1 MSQDRQRGMGR
12 AVVAEGRY
20 EHLRGTQAPDEDRA
34 KRGILRS
41 MAIWTPAFGLLTV
54 GAVYMMVDALG
65 GNGGAWFGF
74 SLFALIGLL
83 SGFSALSAFR
93 DWFSEPIETT
103 GQVARKW
110 RKFDL
115 LIFFRAHYVLVARR
129 VFRVPRLMYD
139 EMPEAGGWVY
149 LQHFPHTNA
158 VVSWRPLGES
168 ERPRTEEEEAEA
180 ERLAERSQDIDAAWE
195 ERRRE
200 REREAT
206 EAREQVELPTF
217 GSRREDE

>member
-1 MSQDRQRGMGR
+1 MAADSFER
-12 AVVAEGRY
+12 
-20 EHLRGTQAPDEDRA
+20 LRGTQAPDPERA
-34 KRGILRS
+34 RRGVLRS
-41 MAIWTPAFGLLTV
+41 MLIWTPAFGLLTV

-129 VFRVPRLMYD
+129 VFRVPRLMFD
-139 EMPEAGGWVY
+139 EMPEPGGWVY
-149 LQHFPHTNA
+149 LNHYPHTNS
-158 VVSWRPLGES
+158 VVSWRPLGED
-168 ERPRTEEEEAEA
+168 ERPRTEEEEDEA
-180 ERLAERSQDIDAAWE
+180 ALETGRSRDIEEAWKQ
-195 ERRRE
+195 RRRE
-200 REREAT
+200 REEAETRE
-206 EAREQVELPTF
+206 RVDLPTF
-217 GSRREDE
+217 GDRRDE

>member
-1 MSQDRQRGMGR
+1 MAVDRFG
-12 AVVAEGRY
+12 E
-20 EHLRGTQAPDEDRA
+20 LRGTQAPDPERA

-93 DWFSEPIETT
+93 DWFSEPIDTT

-129 VFRVPRLMYD
+129 VFRVPRLMFD

-149 LQHFPHTNA
+149 LNHYPHTNA
-158 VVSWRPLGES
+158 VVAWRPLGEE
-168 ERPRTEEEEAEA
+168 ERPLSEAEEQEAAQEA
-180 ERLAERSQDIDAAWE
+180 ERSRDIEDAWAQ
-195 ERRRE
+195 RRRE
-200 REREAT
+200 REREA
-206 EAREQVELPTF
+206 AGAQEQVDLPTF
-217 GSRREDE
+217 GDGRDE

>member
-1 MSQDRQRGMGR
+1 MAADRF
-12 AVVAEGRY
+12 
-20 EHLRGTQAPDEDRA
+20 EHLRGTQAPDQERA

-41 MAIWTPAFGLLTV
+41 MLIWTPAFALLTV

-129 VFRVPRLMYD
+129 VFRVPRLMFD
-139 EMPEAGGWVY
+139 EMPEPGGWVY
-149 LQHFPHTNA
+149 LNHYPHTNA
-158 VVSWRPLGES
+158 LVSWRPLGED
-168 ERPRTEEEEAEA
+168 ERPRTEEEKAQESQEA
-180 ERLAERSQDIDAAWE
+180 ERSRDIEDAWE
-195 ERRRE
+195 ERRRA

-206 EAREQVELPTF
+206 QTRERVDLPTF
-217 GSRREDE
+217 GESRDD

>member
-1 MSQDRQRGMGR
+1 MAAGR
-12 AVVAEGRY
+12 FTD
-20 EHLRGTQAPDEDRA
+20 LRGTQAPDEERA
-34 KRGILRS
+34 RRAILRS
-41 MAIWTPAFGLLTV
+41 MVIWTPAFGLLTV

-129 VFRVPRLMYD
+129 VFRVPRLMFD

-149 LQHFPHTNA
+149 LHHYPHTNA
-158 VVSWRPLGES
+158 VVSWRPLGEE
-168 ERPRTEEEEAEA
+168 ERPSMEEEEEEEQEEEESASSVDEV
-180 ERLAERSQDIDAAWE
+180 WE
-195 ERRRE
+195 QRRRE
-200 REREAT
+200 REQEAAR
-206 EAREQVELPTF
+206 ARERVDLPTF
-217 GSRREDE
+217 GESRDE

>member
-1 MSQDRQRGMGR
+1 M
-12 AVVAEGRY
+12 VEGR
-20 EHLRGTQAPDEDRA
+20 LRDLVGTQAPDEERA
-34 KRGILRS
+34 RRAILRS
-41 MAIWTPAFGLLTV
+41 MLIWTPAFGLLTV
-54 GAVYMMVDALG
+54 GAVYMMVEALG
-65 GNGGAWFGF
+65 GNGGSWFGF

-129 VFRVPRLMYD
+129 VFRVPRLVFD
-139 EMPEAGGWVY
+139 EMPEPGGWIY
-149 LQHFPHTNA
+149 LNHYPHTNA
-158 VVSWRPLGES
+158 LVAWRPLGED
-168 ERPRTEEEEAEA
+168 ERPRSEEELEAAEEA
-180 ERLAERSQDIDAAWE
+180 GKETAAVEDAWE

-200 REREAT
+200 REREA
-206 EAREQVELPTF
+206 AASRERVELPSF
-217 GSRREDE
+217 GDSRDE

>member
-1 MSQDRQRGMGR
+1 M
-12 AVVAEGRY
+12 AAGRY
-20 EHLRGTQAPDEDRA
+20 QDLRGTQAPDVDRA

-41 MAIWTPAFGLLTV
+41 MAIWTPIFGLLTV

-74 SLFALIGLL
+74 SLFGLIGLL

-93 DWFSEPIETT
+93 DWFSEPIDTT

-129 VFRVPRLMYD
+129 VFRVPRLMFD
-139 EMPEAGGWVY
+139 EMPESGGWVY
-149 LQHFPHTNA
+149 LNHYPHTNA
-158 VVSWRPLGES
+158 VVSWRPLDET
-168 ERPRTEEEEAEA
+168 ERPRTEEEVEEAKREA
-180 ERLAERSQDIDAAWE
+180 ERSKDLESAWD

-200 REREAT
+200 REREAA
-206 EAREQVELPTF
+206 EAQKRVELPTF
-217 GSRREDE
+217 GTRRDDE

>member
-1 MSQDRQRGMGR
+1 MTER
-12 AVVAEGRY
+12 AVAAVDRLQE
-20 EHLRGTQAPDEDRA
+20 LRGTQAPDHERA
-34 KRGILRS
+34 RRGILRS
-41 MAIWTPAFGLLTV
+41 MLIWTPAFALLMV

-83 SGFSALSAFR
+83 SGFSAMSAFR
-93 DWFSEPIETT
+93 DWFSDPTETT

-129 VFRVPRLMYD
+129 VFRVPRLMFD
-139 EMPEAGGWVY
+139 EMPDRGGWVY
-149 LQHFPHTNA
+149 LHHYPHTNA
-158 VVSWRPLGES
+158 VISWRPLGEE
-168 ERPRTEEEEAEA
+168 ERPRTEEEAERAEAEA
-180 ERLAERSQDIDAAWE
+180 DRSRDIEDAWE

-200 REREAT
+200 RDREAAQ
-206 EAREQVELPTF
+206 ARERVDLPTF
-217 GSRREDE
+217 GDSRDD

>member
-1 MSQDRQRGMGR
+1 MAAGR
-12 AVVAEGRY
+12 FGE
-20 EHLRGTQAPDEDRA
+20 LRGTQAPDQERA

-41 MAIWTPAFGLLTV
+41 MVIWTPAFGLLTV

-83 SGFSALSAFR
+83 AGFSALSAFR

-129 VFRVPRLMYD
+129 VFRVPRLMFD
-139 EMPEAGGWVY
+139 EMPEPGGWVY
-149 LQHFPHTNA
+149 LNHYPHTNA
-158 VVSWRPLGES
+158 VVSWRPLGED
-168 ERPRTEEEEAEA
+168 ERPRTEEEEEQAARET
-180 ERLAERSQDIDAAWE
+180 ERSRDIE
-195 ERRRE
+195 EGLGTASE
-200 REREAT
+200 RTGA
-206 EAREQVELPTF
+206 
-217 GSRREDE
+217 

>member
-1 MSQDRQRGMGR
+1 MRGR
-12 AVVAEGRY
+12 AVVAADRFDSR
-20 EHLRGTQAPDEDRA
+20 LGTQAPDPERA
-34 KRGILRS
+34 RRGILRS

-54 GAVYMMVDALG
+54 GAVYMLTDALG
-65 GNGGAWFGF
+65 GQGGAWFGF

-129 VFRVPRLMYD
+129 VFRVPRLMFE
-139 EMPEAGGWVY
+139 EMPESGGWVY
-149 LQHFPHTNA
+149 LHHYPHTNA
-158 VVSWRPLGES
+158 VISWRPVGED
-168 ERPRTEEEEAEA
+168 
-180 ERLAERSQDIDAAWE
+180 ERLDDDEEDVDEAWE
-195 ERRRE
+195 RRRRE
-200 REREAT
+200 RERESVA
-206 EAREQVELPTF
+206 AREQVDLPSF
-217 GSRREDE
+217 GDSRDE

>member
-1 MSQDRQRGMGR
+1 M
-12 AVVAEGRY
+12 VEGR
-20 EHLRGTQAPDEDRA
+20 LRDLTGTQAPDEERA
-34 KRGILRS
+34 RRGILRS
-41 MAIWTPAFGLLTV
+41 MVIWTPAFGLLTV
-54 GAVYMMVDALG
+54 GAVYMMVEALD
-65 GNGGAWFGF
+65 GNSGSWFGF

-83 SGFSALSAFR
+83 AGFSALSAFR

-129 VFRVPRLMYD
+129 VFRVPRLMFD
-139 EMPEAGGWVY
+139 EMPEPGGWIY
-149 LQHFPHTNA
+149 LNHYPHTNA
-158 VVSWRPLGES
+158 LVAWRPLGED
-168 ERPRTEEEEAEA
+168 ERPPSEEEAAAQE
-180 ERLAERSQDIDAAWE
+180 ETPSVDEAWE

-206 EAREQVELPTF
+206 AARERVELPSF
-217 GSRREDE
+217 GESRDE

>member
-1 MSQDRQRGMGR
+1 MAAGR
-12 AVVAEGRY
+12 FGE
-20 EHLRGTQAPDEDRA
+20 LRGTQAPDQERA

-41 MAIWTPAFGLLTV
+41 MVIWTPAFGLLTV

-83 SGFSALSAFR
+83 AGFSALSAFR

-129 VFRVPRLMYD
+129 VFRVPRLMFD
-139 EMPEAGGWVY
+139 EMPEPGGWVY
-149 LQHFPHTNA
+149 LNHSPHTNA
-158 VVSWRPLGES
+158 VVSWRPLGED
-168 ERPRTEEEEAEA
+168 ERPRSEEEEEQAARET
-180 ERLAERSQDIDAAWE
+180 ERSRDIEEAWE
-195 ERRRE
+195 QRRSE
-200 REREAT
+200 REREA
-206 EAREQVELPTF
+206 AQSRERVDLPTF
-217 GSRREDE
+217 GESRDE

>member
-1 MSQDRQRGMGR
+1 MAAGR
-12 AVVAEGRY
+12 FEQ
-20 EHLRGTQAPDEDRA
+20 LRGTQAPDQERA
-34 KRGILRS
+34 KRGIVRS
-41 MAIWTPAFGLLTV
+41 MLIWTPAFGLLTV

-93 DWFSEPIETT
+93 DWFSDPIETT

-129 VFRVPRLMYD
+129 VYRVPRLMFD
-139 EMPEAGGWVY
+139 EMPEPGGWVY
-149 LQHFPHTNA
+149 LNHYPHTNA
-158 VVSWRPLGES
+158 LVSWRPLGED
-168 ERPRTEEEEAEA
+168 ERPRTEQEIEEEAQA
-180 ERLAERSQDIDAAWE
+180 AERSRDLDDAWE
-195 ERRRE
+195 QRRRE
-200 REREAT
+200 RESEAAQ
-206 EAREQVELPTF
+206 ARERVDLPTF
-217 GSRREDE
+217 GDSRDE